1 MTTYRKYSK
10 IGLDKCTAL
19 KNLKG
24 KNNMELLKKI
34 RVLCAEQGI
43 SVSKLERECGFSKNS
58 VIKWSKNMPSGDKI
72 LRVAQYFGVTVDYL
86 LGNNQTQE
94 SELPEMYF
102 SFIRGAKDLDLSKK
116 DLDLLLAVARRF
128 KTVDKVEEAE
138 E

>member
-1 MTTYRKYSK
+1 
-10 IGLDKCTAL
+10 
-19 KNLKG
+19 
-24 KNNMELLKKI
+24 
-34 RVLCAEQGI
+34 
-43 SVSKLERECGFSKNS
+43 
-58 VIKWSKNMPSGDKI
+58 MPSGDKI

-128 KTVDKVEEAE
+128 KTVDKAEEAE